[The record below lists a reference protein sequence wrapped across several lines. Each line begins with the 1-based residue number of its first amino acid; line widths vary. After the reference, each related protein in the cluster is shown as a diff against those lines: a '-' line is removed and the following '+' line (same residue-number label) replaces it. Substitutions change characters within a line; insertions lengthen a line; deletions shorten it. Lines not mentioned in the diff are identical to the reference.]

1 MLTFAHLLLKEML
14 ADFRKTGLV
23 GSNADLTVVGLSV
36 NEVNEEF
43 VELHGWEVS
52 RKYVQVALER
62 EANAKS
68 VLAGE
73 DLRKHVIKKLIAR

>member
-1 MLTFAHLLLKEML
+1 ML

>member
-1 MLTFAHLLLKEML
+1 ML

-62 EANAKS
+62 EANAKC
-68 VLAGE
+68 VLVRE
-73 DLRKHVIKKLIAR
+73 YLRKDIVKKLIAR

>member
-1 MLTFAHLLLKEML
+1 ML

-43 VELHGWEVS
+43 VELHGWEVP
-52 RKYVQVALER
+52 REYVQVALER